1 MNLNELVPAPN
12 AEKVNQLAKRV
23 FGYALDLDNL
33 SETKAKRLHKNL
45 SSQMNIYESKLGS
58 ASQTRTKYYEM
69 KIALEALTKHI
80 QEKKGAKPDFL
91 DLDKDGDTKEPMK
104 KAAKDKE
111 VKEGD
116 GIYHDCAKKFEH
128 KVYGECKVIPGE
140 HTLLE
145 DGTVTHYDAT
155 FVKEGE
161 TYIVRNVAVKD
172 MYNVI
177 SEGHK
182 HASKK
187 KKTNERYGGMK
198 SPNAGSMKAD
208 EGVAMVSTGGERDV
222 TVMKTPDKSKRMTK
236 RSMDKYAKPGAV
248 KGESVVTE
256 GAVEGSE
263 LIMAAKSMVDKY
275 DAIIQDVGEML
286 NEELTPLVDKIRD
299 EMGSDV
305 AEAYLATMTQALNAT
320 MAGMKQD
327 RMVADDASRL
337 LTGEAPAAPMGEPM
351 PAEGDIAPD
360 EMAMEPIEDE
370 FAAADAAQGG
380 EEAPVG
386 REKRA

>member
-12 AEKVNQLAKRV
+12 AEKVNRLAKRV
-23 FGYALDLDNL
+23 FGYALDLESL
-33 SETKAKRLHKNL
+33 SETKAQRLHKNL
-45 SSQMNIYESKLGS
+45 SEQMAIYESKLGA

-69 KIALEALTKHI
+69 KIALEALSKYI
-80 QEKKGAKPDFL
+80 EEKKAKPDYI
-91 DLDKDGDTKEPMK
+91 DIDGDGDKEESMK

-111 VKEGD
+111 KAAEG
-116 GIYHDCAKKFEH
+116 Y
-128 KVYGECKVIPGE
+128 YG
-140 HTLLE
+140 
-145 DGTVTHYDAT
+145 
-155 FVKEGE
+155 
-161 TYIVRNVAVKD
+161 
-172 MYNVI
+172 
-177 SEGHK
+177 
-182 HASKK
+182 KK
-187 KKTNERYGGMK
+187 KKKMN
-198 SPNAGSMKAD
+198 
-208 EGVAMVSTGGERDV
+208 
-222 TVMKTPDKSKRMTK
+222 
-236 RSMDKYAKPGAV
+236 
-248 KGESVVTE
+248 E

-275 DAIIQDVGEML
+275 DAMIQDVGEML

-360 EMAMEPIEDE
+360 EMDMEPIEDE
-370 FAAADAAQGG
+370 FAAAPAAQGG

>member
-12 AEKVNQLAKRV
+12 AEKVNKLAKRV

-33 SETKAKRLHKNL
+33 SEAKAERLHKNL
-45 SSQMNIYESKLGS
+45 SEQMNIYESKLGS

-80 QEKKGAKPDFL
+80 AEKKAKPDYI
-91 DLDKDGDTKEPMK
+91 DIDGDGDKEESMK

-111 VKEGD
+111 KAAEG
-116 GIYHDCAKKFEH
+116 Y
-128 KVYGECKVIPGE
+128 YG
-140 HTLLE
+140 
-145 DGTVTHYDAT
+145 
-155 FVKEGE
+155 
-161 TYIVRNVAVKD
+161 
-172 MYNVI
+172 
-177 SEGHK
+177 
-182 HASKK
+182 KK
-187 KKTNERYGGMK
+187 KKKMN
-198 SPNAGSMKAD
+198 
-208 EGVAMVSTGGERDV
+208 
-222 TVMKTPDKSKRMTK
+222 
-236 RSMDKYAKPGAV
+236 
-248 KGESVVTE
+248 E

-275 DAIIQDVGEML
+275 DAMIQDVGEML

-299 EMGSDV
+299 EMGSDI
-305 AEAYLATMTQALNAT
+305 AESYLATMTQALNAT

-370 FAAADAAQGG
+370 FDAAPAAQGG
-380 EEAPVG
+380 EEQPVG
-386 REKRA
+386 REKRN